1 MDAGV
6 VSETEKLLTE
16 KSVITD
22 TGDILCTSF
31 KLRRMPTKTTKK
43 GLSEYEPCSEA
54 LNGAPLVSVICNIRI
69 SFFSAL

>member
-6 VSETEKLLTE
+6 VSETKKLLTE

-31 KLRRMPTKTTKK
+31 KLRRMLTKTTKN

-54 LNGAPLVSVICNIRI
+54 LKIHPRSSSRICHM
-69 SFFSAL
+69 